1 MGEQTG
7 EGAAAAQ
14 NPKQAQLKA
23 MFGRLAGA
31 DGEVDG
37 EELQDILTAQLST
50 NLGSEAF
57 SLEACRAMITM
68 IDVSLSLS

>member
-37 EELQDILTAQLST
+37 EELQDILTAQLSA